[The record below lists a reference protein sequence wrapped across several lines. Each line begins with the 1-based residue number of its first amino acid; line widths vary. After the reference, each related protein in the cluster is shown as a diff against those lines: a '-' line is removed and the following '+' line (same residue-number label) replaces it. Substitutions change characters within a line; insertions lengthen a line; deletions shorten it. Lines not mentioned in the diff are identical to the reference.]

1 MDHTVFIR
9 EGRQAEMR
17 LRPLARR
24 RLSTRRPALV
34 DIRFRNPCRRARFKL
49 LGWNVRFTE
58 ISFGYLVSAGKIN
71 EQVNQCQEK
80 RALINNPDGVAADGG
95 RAPRFHRFFPQGR
108 RRSHYDS

>member
-1 MDHTVFIR
+1 M
-9 EGRQAEMR
+9 GGQAEMR

-58 ISFGYLVSAGKIN
+58 ISFWFLYSARK
-71 EQVNQCQEK
+71 VNNLWAQCQEK
-80 RALINNPDGVAADGG
+80 QQVIHTPGPSAAGWRRG
-95 RAPRFHRFFPQGR
+95 PEIQQQGPGDVPKNQR
-108 RRSHYDS
+108 NI